1 MNQQHYFENHISK
14 KNKEAILQVI
24 GPIEILRQE
33 EMHQKIIDANK
44 KSRIE
49 EAKLACE
56 QRRKKRE
63 FLLNK

>member
-1 MNQQHYFENHISK
+1 
-14 KNKEAILQVI
+14 
-24 GPIEILRQE
+24 
-33 EMHQKIIDANK
+33 MHQKLIDANK